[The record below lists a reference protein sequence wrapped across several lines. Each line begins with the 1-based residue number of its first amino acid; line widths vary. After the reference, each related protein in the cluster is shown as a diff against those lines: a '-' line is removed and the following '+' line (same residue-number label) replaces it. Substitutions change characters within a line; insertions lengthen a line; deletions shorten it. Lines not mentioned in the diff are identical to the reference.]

1 MSNVN
6 LRRMT
11 VEDVDGVHA
20 IEEATFAKPWS
31 RQSFYEEMTRNVCA
45 RYLVAETELGE
56 IIGFAGVWI
65 VMDEG
70 HITNIAVRQDC
81 VDLDTV
87 AAVSPRDDFKVNLH
101 SEGFA
106 PVSLDL
112 EEIGPIAGEQGT
124 PASLIRG
131 IARRMREK
139 GIQIRGFDAC
149 AT

>member
-1 MSNVN
+1 MKSRSDL
-6 LRRMT
+6 LRILKSDEGIARISALYGNRSGVAARQLERYMLL
-11 VEDVDGVHA
+11 VKKHEDLFGN
-20 IEEATFAKPWS
+20 EAVPRIISAPG
-31 RQSFYEEMTRNVCA
+31 R
-45 RYLVAETELGE
+45 TELCGNHTDHNN
-56 IIGFAGVWI
+56 GL
-65 VMDEG
+65 VM
-70 HITNIAVRQDC
+70 AAA

-139 GIQIRGFDAC
+139 GIQIRGF
-149 AT
+149 